1 MSEEEEE
8 EEDLPTMEEID
19 RRAAEDRIK
28 VQKKKELDA
37 RKAKAIAA
45 AAIAKAK
52 IPSSID
58 GDSDSDIE
66 ILPPPKKKILSSQTL
81 PTTLE
86 EALSTPRLSTNE
98 RTLRGLAGAKASHIE
113 EDVTESQL
121 DAAAHTFGKRLGE
134 VERSIPRNLK
144 RDSMGGLVQSVNR
157 LEKKTKLVQPTV
169 DQLHNNL
176 LHKVREQNAAEVLK
190 KETMYRQTLNKQ
202 REEAVATEY
211 NAREFMDNLGARK
224 KDLEKEKLMKD
235 EEEDAEDGDYVSQG
249 EEEEDDEMGDEMGSG
264 SDGGEGGDNMLGI
277 DDEAMESGS
286 ETEVEGIEKEL
297 TDDEEED
304 DDDELAPL
312 PTLKKRKIQIDD
324 ADEMDDDQDS
334 SDELPKKVILPAA
347 MAGGFSQF
355 FDDDFSQDV
364 RQGAEVSVIAL

>member
-1 MSEEEEE
+1 MSEEEE

-19 RRAAEDRIK
+19 RKAAEDRIK
-28 VQKKKELDA
+28 AQKKRELDA

-45 AAIAKAK
+45 IAASKAKA
-52 IPSSID
+52 PSSID
-58 GDSDSDIE
+58 EDSDSDIE
-66 ILPPPKKKILSSQTL
+66 ILPPPKKLPSSTQTL
-81 PTTLE
+81 PATLE
-86 EALSTPRLSTNE
+86 QALSTPRLSTNE
-98 RTLRGLAGAKASHIE
+98 RTLRGLAGAKAIHIE

-134 VERSIPRNLK
+134 VERSVPRNLK
-144 RDSMGGLVQSVNR
+144 RDSMGGLLQSIVR
-157 LEKKTKLVQPTV
+157 LEKKTKTVQPTA
-169 DQLHNNL
+169 DQLHNSL

-224 KDLEKEKLMKD
+224 KDLEREKLMKD
-235 EEEDAEDGDYVSQG
+235 EEEDAEDGDYQG
-249 EEEEDDEMGDEMGSG
+249 EEEDDEMGDEVGSG
-264 SDGGEGGDNMLGI
+264 SDGGDAMMGI

-286 ETEVEGIEKEL
+286 EAEVEAIEKEA

-312 PTLKKRKIQIDD
+312 PTLKRRKIQIDD
-324 ADEMDDDQDS
+324 EDEMDDQDS
-334 SDELPKKVILPAA
+334 SDELSLPKKVILPAA
-347 MAGGFSQF
+347 MGGGFSQF
-355 FDDDFSQDV
+355 FDDDFSQEV
-364 RQGAEVSVIAL
+364 RQGAEVSALL